1 MAWTYSGDP
10 SASNTDAVR
19 YLVGDIDTTAQL
31 TTDEAIAWEVS
42 QWPNIYLAAASVAD
56 SIAALLGRT
65 QGMRADGV
73 TYGDA
78 AKEMR
83 ERAKT
88 LRAKGSTAGNGG
100 SGAAGGGVF
109 VGGISIAD
117 KTARE
122 QDTDR
127 VKPSFTR
134 ETGAPPIS
142 PFGITTSEELDTD

>member
-1 MAWTYSGDP
+1 MSWTYSGDP

>member
-1 MAWTYSGDP
+1 
-10 SASNTDAVR
+10 
-19 YLVGDIDTTAQL
+19 LVGDIDTTAQL

-109 VGGISIAD
+109 VGGISIDD

-134 ETGAPPIS
+134 DTGAPPIS

>member
-31 TTDEAIAWEVS
+31 TIDEAIAWEVS

-134 ETGAPPIS
+134 DTGAPPIS

>member
-134 ETGAPPIS
+134 DTGAPPIS